1 MSSYSVRN
9 GATSFGRRRARIRAL
24 PSAALVCLFLI
35 IAFANVAVS
44 SVAWSGNESEQGQ
57 DPIPIRAGARLV
69 WDQPANSIDE
79 MRSLTFRLYVDNAQ
93 SALTDVRCADIR
105 TAVEFVCSG
114 VLPTMSA
121 GRHVLALASVQ
132 DGVETVPSAA
142 IVVEFSGSAQVTAA
156 LSGAVA
162 PSSSSAGLVCSGAPV
177 ECYESALIASGL
189 EPVTALSAAPDG
201 RIFFVEGERSVRVIV
216 GNAIVPEA
224 ALALD
229 QTDSRVVGLAIDTS
243 FASTQTVFVAWT
255 DSLAG
260 SPRLNITRY
269 REVQNTLGEG
279 ATIVTGLPFRSGALG
294 PLAVDATGQL
304 YVALP
309 SVVQSESGVVAR
321 FTRDGFVPRENPASS
336 PALAEGPASPTGIGI
351 DPRRGNVWLVG
362 QSPEGREAMISFA
375 PSTGRL
381 WPIRLIPAIEGRRQ
395 GSDPGFLIGVS
406 NRLLRAV
413 STPYGAPE
421 VVEEVRA
428 APGFELLA
436 AAEAPNGSVYVSVVD
451 TESDRST
458 SSILLLTRRQ

>member
-1 MSSYSVRN
+1 MRL
-9 GATSFGRRRARIRAL
+9 FPKP
-24 PSAALVCLFLI
+24 PSR
-35 IAFANVAVS
+35 
-44 SVAWSGNESEQGQ
+44 WTK
-57 DPIPIRAGARLV
+57 PIP
-69 WDQPANSIDE
+69 
-79 MRSLTFRLYVDNAQ
+79 
-93 SALTDVRCADIR
+93 
-105 TAVEFVCSG
+105 
-114 VLPTMSA
+114 
-121 GRHVLALASVQ
+121 
-132 DGVETVPSAA
+132 
-142 IVVEFSGSAQVTAA
+142 
-156 LSGAVA
+156 
-162 PSSSSAGLVCSGAPV
+162 
-177 ECYESALIASGL
+177 
-189 EPVTALSAAPDG
+189 
-201 RIFFVEGERSVRVIV
+201 
-216 GNAIVPEA
+216 
-224 ALALD
+224 
-229 QTDSRVVGLAIDTS
+229 RVVGLAIDTS

-279 ATIVTGLPFRSGALG
+279 ATIVTGLPSRSGALG

-321 FTRDGFVPRENPASS
+321 FTRDGFVPRENPASL

-381 WPIRLIPAIEGRRQ
+381 WPIRLIPAIEGGRQ